1 MENRKALIEDK
12 LILPACNLLK
22 NKRIQDHN
30 FEKPKCPTCIFYL
43 GENSEKYY
51 SEMHN
56 DLVRGWGDSALY
68 IRHIKIDTPDN
79 IADSM
84 YDLQGNKISI
94 SMLKQQITDMMSNS
108 NVFDDMNFVNVYCLL
123 ETSKMNAEVFEKWY
137 SFILEAQKH
146 LLVTLR
152 STLMVILNQS
162 LDQINLSNE
171 IRERLLSL
179 YNSNQYSSEKT
190 HIYDAVYLFSNRLK
204 NGQYIKLDTDSKEYI
219 DYNLFADLILLTNTQ
234 NSETSRRIEKLYN
247 KKIPAFTAAYSNLSK
262 PIRDIVMITLKKCL
276 NIVRTSIDNSDS
288 NGDISDDLISQ
299 ILNFNNGTTPFIE
312 NFYRTHIEPTL
323 SSFDA
328 LQYLPCE
335 TSCLNMSY
343 KAANERTLDCL
354 DIFVKEN
361 YFLSSQKIIDVNK
374 SELMKQIKKQIAD
387 RMTVSQQKAFQF
399 YTGDI
404 ETIVKSL
411 LLTET
416 TIDEARGNVTDTIRL
431 KIKRNVVNQLI
442 PIIVDALNDVKIN
455 AQNSKRLFSD
465 LYQNVNLMISGTE
478 DGLRYNLQSYYENIV
493 ELYYMDHNKVAEIT
507 KAILSG
513 CNTYEEMLEALKKE
527 LESIFKSESVY
538 SMSFID
544 ELVSRVGALG
554 DTINIG
560 DLITRELIDKLDNK
574 LALYSYNT
582 YNERYFEAYFLNTL
596 QNNKNSL
603 FSSLQAREKN
613 IGISVTYQNTLSNDM
628 VESIWFYKC
637 TEDNVRV

>member
-1 MENRKALIEDK
+1 MDNSKALIENE
-12 LILPACNLLK
+12 LILPACDLLK
-22 NKRIQDHN
+22 NKRIQEHN
-30 FEKPKCPTCIFYL
+30 FEKPKYPTCIFYL

-51 SEMHN
+51 SEMQN

-68 IRHIKIDTPDN
+68 IRHIKIDTSDN

-84 YDLQGNKISI
+84 HDLQGNKISI

-137 SFILEAQKH
+137 TFILEAQKH

-152 STLMVILNQS
+152 STLMVIINQS

-190 HIYDAVYLFSNRLK
+190 HIYDAVYLFSNKLK
-204 NGQYIKLDTDSKEYI
+204 NGQYIKLDTKSKEYI

-276 NIVRTSIDNSDS
+276 NIVKTSIDNSDS
-288 NGDISDDLISQ
+288 NGDISNDLISQ

-312 NFYRTHIEPTL
+312 SFYRTHIEPTL
-323 SSFDA
+323 SNFEA
-328 LQYLPCE
+328 LQYLPCD

-343 KAANERTLDCL
+343 KAANEKTLDCL
-354 DIFVKEN
+354 ELFVKEN
-361 YFLSSQKIIDVNK
+361 YFSASQKIIDVNK

-404 ETIVKSL
+404 ENVVKSL

-416 TIDEARGNVTDTIRL
+416 SIDEARGNVTDTIRL
-431 KIKRNVVNQLI
+431 KIKRNVVNKLI
-442 PIIVDALNDVKIN
+442 PIIVEALNDVKIN

-465 LYQNVNLMISGTE
+465 LYQKVSLMISGTE
-478 DGLRYNLQSYYENIV
+478 DGLRYNLQNYYENIV
-493 ELYYMDHNKVAEIT
+493 ELYYMDHNKISEIT
-507 KAILSG
+507 KSILS
-513 CNTYEEMLEALKKE
+513 CNTYDEMLEVTKKE
-527 LESIFKSESVY
+527 LEFIFKSDSVY

-560 DLITRELIDKLDNK
+560 DLITRELIENLDNK

-613 IGISVTYQNTLSNDM
+613 IGMSVTYQNTLSNDM

-637 TEDNVRV
+637 TEDNVRI